1 MVPNVAA
8 PFLIMLTAFMGQAI
22 LLEASLSYLGL
33 GVQEPT
39 PAWGLMLQG
48 GAAEYAESAPW
59 IAVFP
64 GLAIT
69 LAVFGFNLFG
79 RSEEHT
85 SELQSLMR
93 ISYAVFCL

>member
-1 MVPNVAA
+1 MMRMPSQNEGIAI
-8 PFLIMLTAFMGQAI
+8 PAI

-48 GAAEYAESAPW
+48 GAEEYAESAPW

-69 LAVFGFNLFG
+69 LAVFGFNLFVDALRDALDPKL
-79 RSEEHT
+79 RS
-85 SELQSLMR
+85 Q
-93 ISYAVFCL
+93 